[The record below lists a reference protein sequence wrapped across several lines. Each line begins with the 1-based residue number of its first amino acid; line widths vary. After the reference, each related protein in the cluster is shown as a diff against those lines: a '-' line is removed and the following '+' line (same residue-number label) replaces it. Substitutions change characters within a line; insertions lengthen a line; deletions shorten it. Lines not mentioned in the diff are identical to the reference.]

1 MTGPAPLTPPRP
13 AAPAV
18 EEAIPGREVEL
29 KLLVAPAD
37 LPRIGLLPEILA
49 MADGPAVKQRLHTSY
64 YDTPA
69 LELAARGVALRLR
82 RQNGHRVQ
90 SLKTLGADTAGDA
103 AGIAMRREWEW
114 EITGD
119 RPDLSLLA
127 EGELARVFPADLA
140 DRLDPVF
147 ATDMQRTT
155 LLLRPEPGIAVELAL
170 DLGQAVAQPPG
181 KASTHRPISEME
193 LELKS
198 GRLVDLFRLA
208 AVVHRKVPLRLST
221 RSKADLGF
229 SLLTGE
235 SPKASPARPLGLTPV
250 TTVAEAFRHMGRNG
264 LAQLLDNEPALMA
277 ASDPAALREVAA
289 ALRRIEAAFALFKGV
304 VASPRGDGLRQ
315 EMRELGQPIER
326 ARAWDRVA
334 IRVME
339 PRQRGRQT
347 PRVLSAA
354 VAGARRAARMEA
366 VERLNSPRWTAW
378 LLEFGTWLEG
388 GDWDQEGEPGLFA
401 RTMAEMAPGL
411 LDHRLDKVA
420 KAAAKM
426 AAGEDAWRKLWKRTQ
441 RLRYALDYCRAVWP
455 VEKVRPML
463 AAVEALRAKL
473 KQAADAHQALT
484 LLGGLA
490 EGRDD
495 IGQAV
500 RPVTADLRRMRD
512 EALREVPA
520 LLAAVQQAAVG
531 LKG

>member
-1 MTGPAPLTPPRP
+1 M
-13 AAPAV
+13 

-366 VERLNSPRWTAW
+366 VERLNSPAGRHGCWSS
-378 LLEFGTWLEG
+378 
-388 GDWDQEGEPGLFA
+388 
-401 RTMAEMAPGL
+401 APGW
-411 LDHRLDKVA
+411 RVA
-420 KAAAKM
+420 TGTRKGSPACSPAP
-426 AAGEDAWRKLWKRTQ
+426 WRR
-441 RLRYALDYCRAVWP
+441 WP
-455 VEKVRPML
+455 PACWTTGWTRWPRPPRRWPP
-463 AAVEALRAKL
+463 E
-473 KQAADAHQALT
+473 
-484 LLGGLA
+484 
-490 EGRDD
+490 
-495 IGQAV
+495 
-500 RPVTADLRRMRD
+500 RMRG
-512 EALREVPA
+512 ASCGSVPSA
-520 LLAAVQQAAVG
+520 CATPWTIAGPSGRWRRSAPCWQPWRRCG
-531 LKG
+531 PS